1 MARRKSR
8 RKSRKK
14 RRKRQR
20 TRRYNKRRRKTRR
33 RRRRSRRRGGL
44 SMGMNTVN
52 QQRKAVHKHTV
63 AEAVRQKDKGSISWE
78 KGDGKCYICGSKF
91 GKFFGREHHC
101 RSCGKVVCNGHSKN
115 QQKIYRWALYKTQG
129 APNPFRE
136 CDNCL
141 NKENKAIQKVSAEN
155 ENLAIA
161 ALRRA
166 MFENCKNNS
175 NNRKELIENCR
186 HRYPP
191 RLPSTSEIDNA
202 KMIINDAE
210 TKKYMGGNWTVRKQI
225 DKIYPAR
232 KKEEEQET
240 DMMGISAL
248 ARKAGLNA
256 ASMRPESRRN
266 RSLSRAELREKAKKH
281 SKTKKL
287 GNNIP
292 TAVPVGHQYEFP
304 EADVVELGNRL

>member
-1 MARRKSR
+1 
-8 RKSRKK
+8 
-14 RRKRQR
+14 
-20 TRRYNKRRRKTRR
+20 
-33 RRRRSRRRGGL
+33 
-44 SMGMNTVN
+44 
-52 QQRKAVHKHTV
+52 
-63 AEAVRQKDKGSISWE
+63 
-78 KGDGKCYICGSKF
+78 
-91 GKFFGREHHC
+91 
-101 RSCGKVVCNGHSKN
+101 
-115 QQKIYRWALYKTQG
+115 
-129 APNPFRE
+129 
-136 CDNCL
+136 
-141 NKENKAIQKVSAEN
+141 
-155 ENLAIA
+155 
-161 ALRRA
+161 

-292 TAVPVGHQYEFP
+292 TAVPV
-304 EADVVELGNRL
+304 